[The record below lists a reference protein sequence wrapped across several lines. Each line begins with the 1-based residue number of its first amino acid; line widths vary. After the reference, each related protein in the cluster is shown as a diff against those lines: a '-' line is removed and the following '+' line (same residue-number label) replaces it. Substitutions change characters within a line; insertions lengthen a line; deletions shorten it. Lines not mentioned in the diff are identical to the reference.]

1 MMASVQV
8 LVYLIRA
15 KFKRK
20 CLWSPIDLLFVSIV
34 LCELFAASIT
44 GHSISLSSPSTC
56 GDVLCFHGIC
66 HDGRCICDAGWQG
79 SACHRCGGRIKLDT
93 PSGYISDGIGNY
105 STDLQCTWII
115 DSGLNDSV
123 IRLDFV
129 HFETECSWDHLYIF
143 DGDSVFSPVL
153 AAFSG
158 VLVKDG
164 QSFQQIPE
172 ITARSGRAYLYFYS
186 DAAYNM
192 SGFNISYSINTCP
205 KNCSGHGV
213 CVSRVDGCTCDA
225 GWEGDACDRPICPNN
240 CSYPNGLCDREQH
253 ICICQFDYM
262 GPDCSQSQFDGYWA
276 VVNAIKGVKGRAL
289 HQSVIYDSSMF
300 VIGGEYY
307 EPEEF
312 LMKFDLKMK
321 KWESFKANKQIE
333 EETPGERFGH
343 SVVVYDNKLIM
354 FGGMTKNGTINR
366 DLWAYDISKQQWKL
380 WIDGYD
386 YYLKPCSP
394 SVYCSPLPVIGHSAN
409 FIDNTMIVIF
419 GYNPVYGYLNVVQEF
434 NFSTRTWQI
443 ITTRGAIVKGG
454 FGHSSVYDP
463 MSKLIYVFGGY
474 HSLGSSDTLLVDL
487 LYGYNHRF
495 KSWFLLNPSPSP
507 RYLHTATIINGLM
520 FVFGGNGYNATTNNS
535 GDRCFSPQFL
545 AYDIACDAWRTLKD
559 PSPSLLLN
567 DRVGLGRYGHSSVL
581 YNDSI
586 YMFGGFN
593 GVMLSSI
600 LKYSPGDCRR
610 FVTNEECAKMKTGNK
625 CVWNKDKNVCQL
637 YSAQKSTQLSN
648 LYSPC
653 DVTNT
658 NFTELCQKQ
667 TLCPSCLE
675 NTYGCVWCSGSGQC
689 QYQKCRK
696 TGVKDDLKSISDSS
710 RCEDDIRSSNCDKL
724 HNCHSCHTEYQ
735 CGWQRDSK
743 CYTFVREVNNKSEKA
758 PAILRD
764 DLKPSCEEPCHTR
777 TTCENCTAGS
787 CMWCSSSRRCIESNA
802 YAAIFPIAQCMEWTI
817 HPYKCAG
824 LTCSDIQTCDKCLK
838 NPLCGWCDDGT
849 GTGVGTCLEGSAS
862 GPYTW
867 NGTDYSLKQSAC
879 PVTHWHFSHCPEC
892 QCNGHSHCLTSNVCH
907 KCQQLTE
914 GSHCQYCMAGFYGNP
929 INGGN
934 CTPCSCHSHSVF
946 CNRESGKCHCT
957 TKGITGHHC
966 EKCDEQNNYIG
977 NPQEEGGSCFYNLT
991 MGYQYTFNMSKPDDR
1006 FYTRINFMNVPMTP
1020 DIDVEFMIQCQESAL
1035 VNISIGSASFPIR
1048 NLHERLECG
1057 NFKLRFSH
1065 DENLFGIENTTFYV
1079 NVFAFSTPFVLQI
1092 SFSQHRTLDLLQFF
1106 VTFSSCFLTLLIIAA
1121 ILWKIKQKY
1130 DLYRRR
1136 QQLFVEMEQM
1146 ASRPFA
1152 TVVLYI
1158 NRDQNHLNFNKDNLQ
1173 TECDNPTPIALE
1185 PCNTGKAAVLSLIVR
1200 LPTGGLPSTPPGQ
1213 TGIAIAS
1220 ALVSLGTV
1228 PIEQKSN
1235 KDTDNNPTNKVINS
1249 SNKLNNYPSTTTTT
1263 NITTIT
1269 TTNTTGV

>member
-1 MMASVQV
+1 MMASF
-8 LVYLIRA
+8 LMLSYLIKA
-15 KFKRK
+15 KFKGK
-20 CLWSPIDLLFVSIV
+20 TFVCHSIIGSIV
-34 LCELFAASIT
+34 LFHVLPTLLS
-44 GHSISLSSPSTC
+44 HSISPSGSSTC
-56 GDVLCFHGIC
+56 GDVLCFHGTC
-66 HDGRCICDAGWQG
+66 HDGRCICDNGWQG
-79 SACHRCGGRIKLDT
+79 SACHRCGGRIKLDA

-115 DSGLNDSV
+115 ESGMNESV
-123 IRLDFV
+123 IRLEFV

-158 VLVKDG
+158 ILVRDG
-164 QSFQQIPE
+164 HEFQRIPE
-172 ITARSGRAYLYFYS
+172 ISAHSGRAYLYFYS

-213 CVSRVDGCTCDA
+213 CVSPSLGCTCDA
-225 GWEGDACDRPICPNN
+225 GYDGEACDRLICPND
-240 CSYPNGLCDREQH
+240 CSGHGVCDREQH
-253 ICICQFDYM
+253 KCNCDYDFV
-262 GPDCSQSQFDGYWA
+262 GIDCSQPQFEGFWTN
-276 VVNAIKGVKGRAL
+276 VNAIKTVKGRAL
-289 HQSVIYDSSMF
+289 HQSVLYENSMY
-300 VIGGEYY
+300 VTGGEYY

-312 LMKFDLKMK
+312 LMRFDLKLK
-321 KWESFKANKQIE
+321 KWETIKGDIE
-333 EETPGERFGH
+333 SGVVPSERFGH
-343 SVVVYDNKLIM
+343 SVVLHNNKLIM
-354 FGGMTKNGTINR
+354 FGGMLKNGSITH
-366 DLWAYDISKQQWKL
+366 DLWAYDILRQRWDL
-380 WIDGYD
+380 WVEGDD
-386 YYLKPCSP
+386 Y
-394 SVYCSPLPVIGHSAN
+394 
-409 FIDNTMIVIF
+409 
-419 GYNPVYGYLNVVQEF
+419 
-434 NFSTRTWQI
+434 FSLSC
-443 ITTRGAIVKGG
+443 AIVKGG
-454 FGHSSVYDP
+454 FGHSSCYD
-463 MSKLIYVFGGY
+463 SLTKVIYVFGGY
-474 HSLGSSDTLLVDL
+474 HSLGASDTILVDL
-487 LYGYNHRF
+487 LYGYNYRF
-495 KSWFLLNPSPSP
+495 KSWILLNPSQSP
-507 RYLHTATIINGLM
+507 RYLHSATIINGLM
-520 FVFGGNGYNATTNNS
+520 LVYGGNGYNASHYNS

-545 AYDIACDAWRTLKD
+545 SYEISCDTWRTLKD
-559 PSPSLLLN
+559 PSPAILLS
-567 DRVGLGRYGHSSVL
+567 DSGFGRYGHSSIL
-581 YNDSI
+581 YEDSI
-586 YMFGGFN
+586 YIFGGFN

-610 FVTNEECAKMKTGNK
+610 FSIADECGRVRAGTK
-625 CVWNKDKNVCQL
+625 CVWNKDKNVCL
-637 YSAQKSTQLSN
+637 PFSVQKTSQAVS

-653 DVTNT
+653 DSVYA
-658 NFTELCQKQ
+658 NFTELCQRQ
-667 TLCPSCLE
+667 TLCPSCLA
-675 NTYGCVWCSGSGQC
+675 NTYGCVWCSSGQC
-689 QYQKCRK
+689 AHQKCRK
-696 TGVKDDLKSISDSS
+696 TGVKDEIKSISDSS

-743 CYTFVREVNNKSEKA
+743 CYTFVRDFDNKTDKNA
-758 PAILRD
+758 LRD
-764 DLKPSCEEPCHTR
+764 DLKPVCEQPCHTR

-787 CMWCSSSRRCIESNA
+787 CMWCSSTRRCIESNA

-817 HPYKCAG
+817 HPYKCSG
-824 LTCSDIQTCDKCLK
+824 LTCSDIQSCDRCLK

-849 GTGVGTCLEGSAS
+849 GTGVGICLEGAS
-862 GPYTW
+862 TGPYKW
-867 NGTDYSLKQSAC
+867 NGTHYSLIMSAC
-879 PVTHWHFSHCPEC
+879 PANDWHFAHCPEC
-892 QCNGHSHCLTSNVCH
+892 QCNGHSHCLSPNVCQKPCNH
-907 KCQQLTE
+907 LTE
-914 GSHCQYCMAGFYGNP
+914 GSHCQYCMAGYYGNP
-929 INGGN
+929 MNGGN

-977 NPQEEGGSCFYNLT
+977 NPEEEGGSCFYNLT

-1035 VNISIGSASFPIR
+1035 VNISIGSATFPIR
-1048 NLHERLECG
+1048 TLHERLECG

-1152 TVVLYI
+1152 TVVIHVNREQI
-1158 NRDQNHLNFNKDNLQ
+1158 NLKDNRSRD
-1173 TECDNPTPIALE
+1173 CDNPTPIALE

-1200 LPTGGLPSTPPGQ
+1200 MPTGGALPTPAGQ

-1228 PIEQKSN
+1228 PLEHKSN
-1235 KDTDNNPTNKVINS
+1235 KETDCPNNKVMNS
-1249 SNKLNNYPSTTTTT
+1249 SNKLNNCPTTTT
-1263 NITTIT
+1263 NM
-1269 TTNTTGV
+1269 TGV